1 MATAFANRIT
11 NLRKNK
17 GLSQKE
23 AAMSLGVSQALLSHY
38 EKGVRECGLDF
49 VLRCADYYGVTT
61 DYLLGKQD
69 SNYGMQSAFDNVSLL
84 STVSPEEKID
94 VQQLL
99 LFMNYIAEEFGTTDS
114 LFGDKIRWT
123 LALMEYKI
131 LVGGINSG
139 IMKPEW
145 FDKSF
150 KAGDKVYQ
158 NFVDAVWRSL
168 FTESLESV
176 SGSNTPSGNPFP
188 AFSNNLI
195 MSVEEYVEQIAA
207 KNIQGKNKTK

>member
-49 VLRCADYYGVTT
+49 VVRCADYYGVTT

-69 SNYGMQSAFDNVSLL
+69 SKYGMQGTLDDMSIL
-84 STVSPEEKID
+84 STVTPEEKID

-99 LFMNYIAEEFGTTDS
+99 LYMNYIAEEFGTTDS

-145 FDKSF
+145 FENGI
-150 KAGDKVYQ
+150 KATDRVYQ
-158 NFVDAVWRSL
+158 NFVDAVWKSL
-168 FTESLESV
+168 FMEGLDNIT
-176 SGSNTPSGNPFP
+176 GSNTPSGNSFP
-188 AFSNNLI
+188 AFSSNLI
-195 MSVEEYVEQIAA
+195 KSVEDYIEQIAA
-207 KNIQGKNKTK
+207 KNIQGKK